1 MNNMDIKQG
10 LMSFIEGKSDE
21 EIQAKLQNA
30 ERLMTYFRC
39 AMLEVE
45 TKLKVLNEE
54 FRLQHE
60 RNPIANIS
68 SRLKSMDSIQGK
80 LLRKDF
86 PMTLDSIEENLHD
99 VAGIRVICGFLD
111 DIYLV
116 AECLLAQ
123 DDIRLIARKDY
134 IQNPKPNGYRSLHL
148 IIEIPIFLQSEKKFI
163 KVEVQIRTVAMESWA
178 NLEHRLRYKK
188 DLSPELLEKVNQEL
202 LDCART
208 SNDIDQ
214 RMQNIRNII
223 EKA

>member
-1 MNNMDIKQG
+1 MNKMDIKQG
-10 LMSFIEGKSDE
+10 LMSFIEGKSNQ
-21 EIQAKLQNA
+21 EIANTLRDA

-60 RNPIANIS
+60 RNPIASIS

-80 LLRKDF
+80 LRRKEF
-86 PMTLDSIEENLHD
+86 PMSLSSIEENLHD

-116 AECLLAQ
+116 ADCLLAQ
-123 DDIRLIARKDY
+123 DDIKLIARKDY
-134 IQNPKPNGYRSLHL
+134 IKNPKPNGYRSLHL
-148 IIEIPIFLQSEKKFI
+148 IIEIPIFLQNEKKFI
-163 KVEVQIRTVAMESWA
+163 KVEVQIRTVAMETWA

-188 DLSPELLEKVNQEL
+188 ELSTELLEQVNQEL
-202 LDCART
+202 LECART

-214 RMQNIRNII
+214 RMQNIRDII